1 MSLRCLNAGVVLY
14 DPSCINCYDTFC
26 SVNITTWLLWH
37 WPMLISGNPRS
48 QGQDHRRR
56 RREGS
61 LEGHPWR
68 LRHHLAVA
76 DRPPVEVPA
85 DPEGHLDREE
95 HDHHLPD
102 AHRHPFVLR
111 VRSQAVA
118 QRGWLTLFS
127 LFCSHFLYLTLLIS
141 FLWAEYVMFKCDLFL
156 DWKFSMI
163 WHSLRLN
170 TSNLVFWCNSVII
183 LLKTLFTNLLAN
195 FSRNF
200 LNAFI
205 SSWKIFCFLTVRQ
218 VKVNK
223 LF

>member
-1 MSLRCLNAGVVLY
+1 
-14 DPSCINCYDTFC
+14 
-26 SVNITTWLLWH
+26 
-37 WPMLISGNPRS
+37 MLISGNPRS
-48 QGQDHRRR
+48 QGQDHRCR

-76 DRPPVEVPA
+76 HRPPVEVPA

-111 VRSQAVA
+111 VRPQAVA

-141 FLWAEYVMFKCDLFL
+141 FLWAEYVMFKCDRFL

-163 WHSLRLN
+163 WHFLRLN

-183 LLKTLFTNLLAN
+183 LLKPPLFNLLAMWEHHVN
-195 FSRNF
+195 FESSNVVILHNVRFQWKAPIYPILSEF
-200 LNAFI
+200 LH
-205 SSWKIFCFLTVRQ
+205 LTQSHVI
-218 VKVNK
+218 N
-223 LF
+223 